1 MLNLIWYEHD
11 RRKNKCYTDQRQTA
25 KRANSFSVQMV
36 KQQQRPAIYGELELS
51 NIALS

>member
-1 MLNLIWYEHD
+1 MNMTE
-11 RRKNKCYTDQRQTA
+11 RKTNVTLTKDKQQ
-25 KRANSFSVQMV
+25 KELSSFSVLMV